1 MPINASHEFISAEKK
16 YLSAQTPE
24 EQIFFLEDMIK
35 TAPKH
40 KGSENLLKELKT
52 RLKKFKTKQ
61 EKSSKKSGSANKGI
75 RKEGFQIILLGP
87 PNTGKSSLLK
97 ALTNAKP
104 KIAPYPFTTKSSEVG
119 TFLHDNI
126 NAQVIDL
133 PPIGSEELDLSLLYS
148 ADLAIIVIDDI
159 SQYDQVKPYLGKLQG
174 NKKELERREKKKRKS
189 SKPIQPLKEK
199 DSDGTFIVLTKLDTY
214 PDKEK
219 RKIKEQIKSKRLN
232 GLAISTLTLE
242 NIPELKNKILDNMD
256 IARIYMKEPGKPPSP
271 LPMVLKEN
279 PTVKEVA
286 EKILKGFSKK
296 IKQTKVTGPS
306 SKFNNQP
313 VGLTHILKDGDIIEF
328 HTN

>member
-16 YLSAQTPE
+16 YLAAQNPD
-24 EQIFFLEDMIK
+24 EQIFFLEEMIK

-40 KGSENLLKELKT
+40 KGSENLLKELTT
-52 RLKKFKTKQ
+52 RLKKFKTKK
-61 EKSSKKSGSANKGI
+61 EKSSKKSGSSKGI

-97 ALTNAKP
+97 ILTNAHP
-104 KIAPYPFTTKSSEVG
+104 KIAPYPFTTKASEVG

-126 NAQVIDL
+126 NAQIIDL

-148 ADLAIIVIDDI
+148 ADLAIIVIDNLA
-159 SQYDQVKPYLGKLQG
+159 QYELVKPYLGKLQG
-174 NKKELERREKKKRKS
+174 KKKELSEKDKKKL
-189 SKPIQPLKEK
+189 KPRQLKQLE
-199 DSDGTFIVLTKLDTY
+199 DMRESDGTFIALTKLDALS
-214 PDKEK
+214 DQDK

-232 GLAISTLTLE
+232 GLAISTITGE
-242 NIPELKNKILDNMD
+242 NIPELKNKILNNMD
-256 IARIYMKEPGKPPSP
+256 VVRIYMKEPGKPPSP

-279 PTVKEVA
+279 PTVKKVA

-313 VGLTHILKDGDIIEF
+313 VGLNHILKDGDIIEF

>member
-1 MPINASHEFISAEKK
+1 MLINASHEFISAEKK

-133 PPIGSEELDLSLLYS
+133 PPI
-148 ADLAIIVIDDI
+148 
-159 SQYDQVKPYLGKLQG
+159 
-174 NKKELERREKKKRKS
+174 KKKN
-189 SKPIQPLKEK
+189 
-199 DSDGTFIVLTKLDTY
+199 
-214 PDKEK
+214 K
-219 RKIKEQIKSKRLN
+219 R
-232 GLAISTLTLE
+232 T
-242 NIPELKNKILDNMD
+242 NKI
-256 IARIYMKEPGKPPSP
+256 
-271 LPMVLKEN
+271 
-279 PTVKEVA
+279 
-286 EKILKGFSKK
+286 
-296 IKQTKVTGPS
+296 
-306 SKFNNQP
+306 
-313 VGLTHILKDGDIIEF
+313 
-328 HTN
+328 